1 MLRLF
6 ASFLGALTV
15 SLYANANSQE
25 IVIIENVNVIPM
37 TSEVV
42 LKNQSVVVKNGK
54 VESIC
59 PAAAKECN
67 VEGARVI
74 AADGKYLIP
83 GLSDMH
89 AHINPGDIGENELL
103 SEKDIVMDDIPYI
116 QLDRDKSDEPSQI
129 PIHRDLDY
137 NIISLMPMQSTRQSS
152 SKKLKRELAK
162 YNIMGS
168 LKNLRASFVSHLH
181 DQGLSTQDI
190 KVAVGH
196 TSSRMTGHYTTPQ
209 LKSVSLHIN
218 RL

>member
-74 AADGKYLIP
+74 AADSKYLIP

-103 SEKDIVMDDIPYI
+103 SEKDKQAAQGVLDQMLQQYLDFGVTTLRDPAGGPANLKLRDDVETG
-116 QLDRDKSDEPSQI
+116 R
-129 PIHRDLDY
+129 R
-137 NIISLMPMQSTRQSS
+137 
-152 SKKLKRELAK
+152 LADNQTIK
-162 YNIMGS
+162 
-168 LKNLRASFVSHLH
+168 AS
-181 DQGLSTQDI
+181 I
-190 KVAVGH
+190 EC
-196 TSSRMTGHYTTPQ
+196 R
-209 LKSVSLHIN
+209 
-218 RL
+218 

>member
-42 LKNQSVVVKNGK
+42 LKNQSVVVKNG
-54 VESIC
+54 
-59 PAAAKECN
+59 N

-103 SEKDIVMDDIPYI
+103 SEKDKQAAQGV
-116 QLDRDKSDEPSQI
+116 LDQMLQQY
-129 PIHRDLDY
+129 LDFGV
-137 NIISLMPMQSTRQSS
+137 TT
-152 SKKLKRELAK
+152 
-162 YNIMGS
+162 
-168 LKNLRASFVSHLH
+168 LRK
-181 DQGLSTQDI
+181 G
-190 KVAVGH
+190 
-196 TSSRMTGHYTTPQ
+196 
-209 LKSVSLHIN
+209 
-218 RL
+218 RLEQMSW

>member
-74 AADGKYLIP
+74 AADSKYLIP

-103 SEKDIVMDDIPYI
+103 SEKDKQAAQGV
-116 QLDRDKSDEPSQI
+116 LDQ
-129 PIHRDLDY
+129 
-137 NIISLMPMQSTRQSS
+137 M
-152 SKKLKRELAK
+152 
-162 YNIMGS
+162 
-168 LKNLRASFVSHLH
+168 
-181 DQGLSTQDI
+181 
-190 KVAVGH
+190 
-196 TSSRMTGHYTTPQ
+196 
-209 LKSVSLHIN
+209 
-218 RL
+218 